1 MIGSIVN
8 SILIKS
14 ILLQPTLFLIKW
26 AVNIW
31 SSLTTKNVYNSGL
44 KKILSWLSLLRVN
57 DRVKMASFFRE
68 TKGAK
73 LIIIVHVNSFFVC
86 IDSVKIIN
94 CDCKSLTMILKYQ
107 AIAISDCWVFII
119 RWIITT
125 TTINIAWNSQ
135 LSWIIFMFAGT

>member
-31 SSLTTKNVYNSGL
+31 SSLTTKNVYKSGL

-57 DRVKMASFFRE
+57 DRVKIASFFRE

-73 LIIIVHVNSFFVC
+73 LIIIVHVNSFFVF
-86 IDSVKIIN
+86 IDSLKINN
-94 CDCKSLTMILKYQ
+94 CDCKNEQWSWNIKPTPYQIAGYLYNGGINCAGWLKNHTK
-107 AIAISDCWVFII
+107 II
-119 RWIITT
+119 K
-125 TTINIAWNSQ
+125 N
-135 LSWIIFMFAGT
+135 MK